1 MNNKFKFLLPALL
14 TAGACASSGVPY
26 EQRPLACVM
35 PFSYSASDPQY
46 ASSAAGMQDALTAS
60 LMKTDKIR
68 LVERARVDAAM
79 KELQLAAAGVVD
91 SATAAQVGKQIGA
104 RYAVL
109 GSITALSV
117 TDEWRSVK
125 IAEKTDRKV
134 EVAVEARLVNLETGE
149 LLGAG
154 RAVGKAKSSE
164 KHAFGGKIGELAKPE
179 AIIQTAIMNL
189 TDDLAEDLVR
199 NVGK

>member
-1 MNNKFKFLLPALL
+1 MNRSKLLLPALL
-14 TAGACASSGVPY
+14 FAGACAGAGVPF
-26 EQRPLACVM
+26 EQRPIACVM
-35 PFSYSASDPQY
+35 PFAYSASDPQY
-46 ASSAAGMQDALTAS
+46 ASSVTGLQDALTAS
-60 LMKTDKIR
+60 LMQTSKIR
-68 LVERARVDAAM
+68 LVERARVDAAL
-79 KELQLAAAGVVD
+79 KELQLASAGVVD
-91 SATAAQVGKQIGA
+91 SATAAQVGRQIGA

-117 TDEWRSVK
+117 NDEWRSVK

-134 EVAVEARLVNLETGE
+134 EVAAEARLVNLETGE

-179 AIIQTAIMNL
+179 AIIQKAVMDL
-189 TDDLAEDLVR
+189 ADDLAEDLVK
-199 NVGK
+199 NIGK

>member
-1 MNNKFKFLLPALL
+1 MKDLKLVIPMLLL
-14 TAGACASSGVPY
+14 AGACASSGVPF

-35 PFSYSASDPQY
+35 PFAYSASDPQY
-46 ASSAAGMQDALTAS
+46 ASSVTGLQDALTAS
-60 LMKTDKIR
+60 LMQTSKIR

-79 KELQLAAAGVVD
+79 KELQLASAGVVD
-91 SATAAQVGKQIGA
+91 SATAAQVGKLIGA

-117 TDEWRSVK
+117 NDEWRSVK

-134 EVAVEARLVNLETGE
+134 EVAAEARLVNLETGE

-154 RAVGKAKSSE
+154 RVVGKAKSSE

-179 AIIQTAIMNL
+179 AIIQLAIMDL
-189 TDDLAEDLVR
+189 TEDLAKDLVK
-199 NVGK
+199 NIGK

>member
-1 MNNKFKFLLPALL
+1 MNKIKLFLPVLL
-14 TAGACASSGVPY
+14 LAGACASTGVPF

-35 PFSYSASDPQY
+35 PLTYAASDPQY
-46 ASSAAGMQDALTAS
+46 ASSVTGLQDSLTAS
-60 LMKTDKIR
+60 LMKTGRIR

-79 KELQLAAAGVVD
+79 KELQLATAGVVD
-91 SATAAQVGKQIGA
+91 SNTAAQVGKLIGA

-109 GSITALSV
+109 GSVTAVSV
-117 TDEWRSVK
+117 NDEWRSVK

-179 AIIQTAIMNL
+179 AIIQKAIMNL
-189 TDDLAEDLVR
+189 TDDLAKDIVV
-199 NVGK
+199 NIGK

>member
-1 MNNKFKFLLPALL
+1 MGKFRLLIPALL
-14 TAGACASSGVPY
+14 LAGACSSAVPFDK
-26 EQRPLACVM
+26 RPLACVM
-35 PFSYSASDPQY
+35 PFTYSASDPQY
-46 ASSAAGMQDALTAS
+46 ASSVTGLQDSLTAS
-60 LMKTDKIR
+60 LMKTGKIR

-91 SATAAQVGKQIGA
+91 SNTAAQVGKQIGA

-117 TDEWRSVK
+117 KDEWRSVK
-125 IAEKTDRKV
+125 IAEKTDRIV
-134 EVAVEARLVNLETGE
+134 EVSAEARLVNLETGE

-154 RAVGKAKSSE
+154 KAVGKAKSSE

-179 AIIQTAIMNL
+179 AIIQKAIMDL
-189 TDDLAEDLVR
+189 TDDLAEDLVM
-199 NVGK
+199 NIGK

>member
-1 MNNKFKFLLPALL
+1 MNKIKLFLPVLL
-14 TAGACASSGVPY
+14 LAGACASTGVPF

-35 PFSYSASDPQY
+35 PLTYAASDPQY
-46 ASSAAGMQDALTAS
+46 ASRVTGLQDSLTAS
-60 LMKTDKIR
+60 LMKTGRIR

-79 KELQLAAAGVVD
+79 KELQLATAGVVD
-91 SATAAQVGKQIGA
+91 SNTAAQVGKLIGA

-109 GSITALSV
+109 GSVTAVSV
-117 TDEWRSVK
+117 NDEWRSVK

-179 AIIQTAIMNL
+179 AIIQKAIMNL
-189 TDDLAEDLVR
+189 TDDLAKDIVV
-199 NVGK
+199 NIGK

>member
-1 MNNKFKFLLPALL
+1 MKSSKLIFPFLLL
-14 TAGACASSGVPY
+14 AGACASSGVPF

-35 PFSYSASDPQY
+35 PFTYSASDPQY
-46 ASSAAGMQDALTAS
+46 ASSAAGLQDSLTAS
-60 LMKTDKIR
+60 LMKTSRIR

-79 KELQLAAAGVVD
+79 KEIQLASAGAVD
-91 SATAAQVGKQIGA
+91 SATAAQVGKLIGA

-117 TDEWRSVK
+117 NDEWRSVK

-134 EVAVEARLVNLETGE
+134 EVSAEARLVNLETGE

-154 RAVGKAKSSE
+154 RAIGKAKSSE
-164 KHAFGGKIGELAKPE
+164 KHAFGGKLGQLAKPE
-179 AIIQTAIMNL
+179 AVIQKAIMDL
-189 TDDLAEDLVR
+189 TDDLAEDLVK
-199 NVGK
+199 NIGK